1 MKLSI
6 GPARTA
12 PQAMPEVGPERAL
25 RCAAKCRSASAGAD
39 WRPSSSSLDCLCAGR
54 NRRAAGRRL
63 QPTSTRL
70 MPVRP
75 SLRAFRAPGKPEPDD
90 RYTSIL
96 FSNGSRARLFF
107 AVDALGCL
115 RSLRAR
121 SALDGVSWVQ
131 GGLVE
136 IAVSRWL
143 AACNRIGAVVCSL
156 PGASLLM
163 ELDLASCLVD
173 LRGLGQRELRPVSQH
188 RVHDDREAAS
198 QSNPRLA
205 HR

>member
-1 MKLSI
+1 M
-6 GPARTA
+6 
-12 PQAMPEVGPERAL
+12 
-25 RCAAKCRSASAGAD
+25 
-39 WRPSSSSLDCLCAGR
+39 
-54 NRRAAGRRL
+54 
-63 QPTSTRL
+63 
-70 MPVRP
+70 
-75 SLRAFRAPGKPEPDD
+75 
-90 RYTSIL
+90 
-96 FSNGSRARLFF
+96 
-107 AVDALGCL
+107 GCL

-163 ELDLASCLVD
+163 GAGFGLLSRG
-173 LRGLGQRELRPVSQH
+173 LRGLGRRELGPVSQH
-188 RVHDDREAAS
+188 RVHDDCEAAS